1 MMTEQDPLHAL
12 LQKTSRT
19 FALSIPTLPE
29 PTRAQV
35 AIAYLVFRII
45 DTLEDAV
52 NWSPPRRLKALAEV
66 KALLGS
72 LDPEQGQRAATRW
85 LEHPPLDHEG
95 YLELVAATPRVLEEL
110 RALPEAARNAIV
122 RHALRSAAG
131 MSVFVDQSDPSG
143 HLRLQ
148 TLEDLRDYCYAVAG
162 VVGEMLTELFLLDR
176 PELAG
181 VARDLRERA
190 VRFGEGLQLVN
201 ILKDVNA
208 DAAAGRLYLPASVP
222 LRAVFDLA
230 RADLAVANE
239 YCDLLHNSGTDRGL
253 WAFNSLNT
261 KLALA
266 SLMMLEAGGLGS
278 KLTRVQVS
286 RLRAQVLSGTDGDA
300 PPLGVIGS

>member
-1 MMTEQDPLHAL
+1 MMTEHDQLQAL

-19 FALSIPTLPE
+19 FALSIPMLPE

-52 NWSPPRRLKALAEV
+52 HWSPPRRLKALAEM
-66 KALLGS
+66 KSLLGS
-72 LDPEQGQRAATRW
+72 LDPEHGQRVATRW
-85 LEHPPLDHEG
+85 LERPPLDHEG
-95 YLELVAATPRVLEEL
+95 YLELLAATPHVLEAL
-110 RALPEAARNAIV
+110 SGLADGARASIV
-122 RHALRSAAG
+122 RHALRSVAG
-131 MSVFVDQSDPSG
+131 MSVFVDQSDPNG

-162 VVGEMLTELFLLDR
+162 VVGEMLTDLFLLGR

-181 VARDLRERA
+181 VARELRERA

-208 DAAAGRLYLPASVP
+208 DAAAGRLYLPPSVP
-222 LRAVFDLA
+222 LRTVFELA

-239 YCDLLHNSGTDRGL
+239 YCDVLHTAGAERGL

-266 SLMMLEAGGLGS
+266 SLVMLEAGGLGA
-278 KLTRVQVS
+278 KLSRMQVS
-286 RLRAQVLSGTDGDA
+286 RLRAQVLGVDDEA
-300 PPLGVIGS
+300 RPLGVASS

>member
-1 MMTEQDPLHAL
+1 MMTEHDPLQAL
-12 LQKTSRT
+12 LLKTSRT
-19 FALSIPTLPE
+19 FALSIPMLPQ
-29 PTRAQV
+29 PTRAHV

-52 NWSPPRRLKALAEV
+52 HWSTAHRLRALAEM

-72 LDPEQGQRAATRW
+72 LDPEQGQLVATRW
-85 LEHPPLDHEG
+85 LEQPPLDHEG
-95 YLELVAATPRVLEEL
+95 YLELLAATPRVLEEL
-110 RALPEAARNAIV
+110 RALPEPARASIV

-131 MSVFVDQSDPSG
+131 MSVFVDQSDASG

-148 TLEDLRDYCYAVAG
+148 TLDDLRDYCYAVAG
-162 VVGEMLTELFLLDR
+162 VVGEMLTDLFLLGR

-181 VARDLRERA
+181 VARELRDRA

-208 DAAAGRLYLPASVP
+208 DAAAGRIFLPASVP

-239 YCDLLHNSGTDRGL
+239 YCDLLHGAAADRGI

-266 SLMMLEAGGLGS
+266 SLVILEAGGFGS

-286 RLRAQVLSGTDGDA
+286 RLRAQVLSGVEGDA
-300 PPLGVIGS
+300 PPLGVVGP